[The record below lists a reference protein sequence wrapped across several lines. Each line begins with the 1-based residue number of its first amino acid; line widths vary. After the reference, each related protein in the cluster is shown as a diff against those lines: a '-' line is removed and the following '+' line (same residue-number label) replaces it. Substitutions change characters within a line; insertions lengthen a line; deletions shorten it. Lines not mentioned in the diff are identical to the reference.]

1 MFKKFIWLIVALLI
15 CIYPSSSFASLDGP
29 RFMPGLFLLLDDSVS
44 IPNTPTGLKI
54 SAHSPSA
61 LTLDWTDVSNNENGF
76 SIFMSTTQF
85 GTYSYI
91 DSVSANT
98 TTYLVSGLTPSTTY
112 WFKVTAYNTVGESDF
127 SNSAYAT
134 TVTSTTT
141 TTTQPTTTTTSTT
154 TTTTLPPTTT
164 TTLPP
169 TTTTTTSTTT
179 TTTQPTTTT
188 TSTTTTTT
196 LPPTT
201 TTTTSTT
208 STTTQPTTTTTST
221 TTTTLPVFCESACG
235 KPGKDCYRLS
245 GSSYN
250 QNNCVACD
258 PIQTVPPYCQ

>member
-1 MFKKFIWLIVALLI
+1 MFKKFIRLIVVLLI
-15 CIYPSSSFASLDGP
+15 CIYTPISFASSNGP
-29 RFMPGLFLLLDDSVS
+29 GFMPGLFLLWDDSES
-44 IPNTPTGLKI
+44 IPNTPTGLTI
-54 SAHSPSA
+54 SAHSSSA

-91 DSVSANT
+91 DSVRANA

-134 TVTSTTT
+134 TDAST
-141 TTTQPTTTTTSTT
+141 
-154 TTTTLPPTTT
+154 TTT

-179 TTTQPTTTT
+179 TTTQPA
-188 TSTTTTTT
+188 
-196 LPPTT
+196 
-201 TTTTSTT
+201 
-208 STTTQPTTTTTST
+208 TTTTST
-221 TTTTLPVFCESACG
+221 TTTTLPVFCESVCG

-258 PIQTVPPYCQ
+258 PTQTVPPYCQ

>member
-1 MFKKFIWLIVALLI
+1 MFKKFIWLIVVLLI
-15 CIYPSSSFASLDGP
+15 CIYTPISFASSDGP

-44 IPNTPTGLKI
+44 IPNTPTGLTI
-54 SAHSPSA
+54 SAHSSSA

-91 DSVSANT
+91 DSVGANT

-134 TVTSTTT
+134 TDTSTTT
-141 TTTQPTTTTTSTT
+141 TTTS
-154 TTTTLPPTTT
+154 TTT

-179 TTTQPTTTT
+179 TTTQPA
-188 TSTTTTTT
+188 
-196 LPPTT
+196 

-208 STTTQPTTTTTST
+208 STTST
-221 TTTTLPVFCESACG
+221 TTTTLPVFCESVCG

-258 PIQTVPPYCQ
+258 PTQTVPPYCQ